1 MARKLKQVVW
11 PYFKGGLAIFQ
22 GLLAWQN
29 DPKAHNERQILKDE
43 QTEEEMGGQL

>member
-1 MARKLKQVVW
+1 MNFGHGKEIET
-11 PYFKGGLAIFQ
+11 GGLAIFQ

-29 DPKAHNERQILKDE
+29 DPKVHNERQILKDE